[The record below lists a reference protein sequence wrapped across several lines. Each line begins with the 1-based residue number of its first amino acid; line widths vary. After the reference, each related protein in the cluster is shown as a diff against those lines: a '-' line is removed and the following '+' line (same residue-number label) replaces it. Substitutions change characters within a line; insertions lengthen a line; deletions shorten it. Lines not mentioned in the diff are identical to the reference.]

1 MSPTLSNI
9 DLPGFADPVAQA
21 QASFRALLDA
31 MARPGTIATVGQGLT
46 PPAPLDPATAAVLL
60 TLVDGDARLH
70 LPPDCAAA
78 RDWLVFHCGTTPC
91 DDSASAGFVA
101 TRTMPD
107 LAHLATGTDEAP
119 ESSATLVLQ
128 VLALGTGPAF
138 RLAGP
143 GLKAPAI
150 FRAEGL
156 PPDFAARW
164 AANHALFPRGIDLVL
179 CAGTALAA
187 IPRSITV
194 TEA

>member
-1 MSPTLSNI
+1 MSTQMANI

-31 MARPGTIATVGQGLT
+31 LSRPGTIATAGQDLS

-70 LPPDCAAA
+70 IAPDCADS
-78 RDWLVFHCGTTPC
+78 RDWLVFHCGTTPS
-91 DDSASAGFVA
+91 DDLAAAAFVV
-101 TRTMPD
+101 TKSMPD
-107 LAHLATGTDEAP
+107 LALLATGTDEAP
-119 ESSATLVLQ
+119 ESAATLILQ
-128 VLALGTGPAF
+128 VSALGTGPAF

-143 GLKAPAI
+143 GLKAPTT

-179 CAGTALAA
+179 CAGTQLAA